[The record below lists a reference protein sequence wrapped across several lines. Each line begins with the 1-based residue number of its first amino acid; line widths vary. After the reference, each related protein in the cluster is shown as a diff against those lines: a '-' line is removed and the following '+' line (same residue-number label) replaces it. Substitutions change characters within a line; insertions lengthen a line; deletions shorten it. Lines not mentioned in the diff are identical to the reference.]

1 MSANQAIFAVE
12 PVLIERRCGG
22 WLAVT
27 PRGWPLGIGV
37 TADTKSNAEH
47 KFREELRRFSQ
58 IPDEPQR

>member
-1 MSANQAIFAVE
+1 MSTNQEIFAVE

-37 TADTKSNAEH
+37 TAESKSAAEQA
-47 KFREELRRFSQ
+47 FREELKRFSE
-58 IPDEPQR
+58 IPDGDE

>member
-1 MSANQAIFAVE
+1 MDANHAIFQVD

-37 TADTKSNAEH
+37 TADTKEEAEQEFL
-47 KFREELRRFSQ
+47 KEMERFAQ
-58 IPDEPQR
+58 IDDQVSG